1 MTGVQR
7 TVALLLGIIVLI
19 LGLLVARV
27 MREPPITAEQLARQN
42 LVLIN
47 PGRALQTFSLT
58 DQHNRPFV
66 NSRLEGRWSLVFFGY
81 TDCPDI
87 CPTTLSLLNR
97 LKTKLD
103 SAGVE
108 PPVQYIL
115 VTVDPQRD
123 TPERLADYLSHYN
136 PQFIGLGGSI
146 EAIFAFARDLN
157 SSFARASLND
167 GNYRMDHSA
176 YIALI
181 NPEGEY
187 HGFFRAPHDIM
198 TMENSFRAMLKGVT
212 F

>member
-27 MREPPITAEQLARQN
+27 VRESPITAEQLARQD

-47 PGRALQTFSLT
+47 SGRALQTFSLT

-66 NSRLEGRWSLVFFGY
+66 NSRLEGLWSLVFFGY

-123 TPERLADYLSHYN
+123 TPERLADYLSHVN
-136 PQFIGLGGSI
+136 PQFIGLSGSLD
-146 EAIFAFARDLN
+146 AIFAFARDLN

-187 HGFFRAPHDIM
+187 QGFFRAPHDII